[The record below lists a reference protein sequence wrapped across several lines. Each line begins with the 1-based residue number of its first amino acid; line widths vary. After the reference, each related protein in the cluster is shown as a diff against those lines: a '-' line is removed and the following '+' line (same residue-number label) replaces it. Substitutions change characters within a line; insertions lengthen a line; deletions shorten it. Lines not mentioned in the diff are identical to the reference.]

1 MMMLRVKLIRIGRM
15 KMDKVYVYEENKY
28 LVEISQNIEGRIE
41 EFALAVMKYNIA
53 KYYQDRIAVELKD
66 GTLNI
71 KN

>member
-1 MMMLRVKLIRIGRM
+1 
-15 KMDKVYVYEENKY
+15 MDKVYVYEENKY